1 MNRFAFF
8 LVWIASLPAIAG
20 ETQRI
25 TVRPGLVELRLPGA
39 PAGADISWE
48 AKDPITLDFKSYESG
63 SVLVTYL
70 ASGTAIFASDV
81 IDWEHRHRDRTT
93 WIVTVEGSVPV
104 NPVKPDPVNPVNP
117 VKPDP
122 PGLAG
127 EVLRMARPIKQPE
140 IASRYANAFRTAIAE
155 IGSGSLRSPSDA
167 RDRITALCTGI
178 SPGSEPWKAV
188 GAFIAVRLKDAKT
201 LSEISAIFGE
211 AMVGLEAAGEG
222 R

>member
-1 MNRFAFF
+1 MSKNALLF
-8 LVWIASLPAIAG
+8 LLICLANWPAMAG
-20 ETQRI
+20 ETQRL

-48 AKDPITLDFKSYESG
+48 AKEPITADFRSYESG

-70 ASGTAIFASDV
+70 ASGTAVFASDV
-81 IDWEHRHRDRTT
+81 IDWERRQRDRTT
-93 WIVTVEGSVPV
+93 WIVTVEGSAPV
-104 NPVKPDPVNPVNP
+104 TPVKPDPVTP

-127 EVLRMARPIKQPE
+127 EVFRMARQIKQPE

-155 IGSGSLRSPSDA
+155 IGAGGLKSPSDA
-167 RDRITALCTGI
+167 RDRITSLCTGI
-178 SPGSEPWKAV
+178 SPGSELWKAV
-188 GAFIAVRLKDAKT
+188 GAFIAGRLRDAKT
-201 LSEISAIFGE
+201 LPEISAIFGE
-211 AMVGLEAAGEG
+211 AMAGLEAAGEK